1 MEAKHT
7 PGPWM
12 VWDVDQSI
20 GTVTTADGEVN
31 IAQAMMVKPAG
42 TREGNEERKANTRLI
57 ATAPELLADL
67 KVAAVQLRKYEAL
80 HRAKNTEDS
89 LRKAEVNAELATRFE
104 QTIAKATS

>member
-7 PGPWM
+7 PGPWT

-42 TREGNEERKANTRLI
+42 SKERNEERKANTRLI
-57 ATAPELLADL
+57 AASPELL
-67 KVAAVQLRKYEAL
+67 EAL
-80 HRAKNTEDS
+80 IEVSASLSWLAFGECRAFHDRRIMNAAEATG
-89 LRKAEVNAELATRFE
+89 KAKAA
-104 QTIAKATS
+104 IAKATT

>member
-1 MEAKHT
+1 METKHT

-42 TREGNEERKANTRLI
+42 SKEGNQERKANTRLI
-57 ATAPELLADL
+57 AAAPELLAAL
-67 KVAAVQLRKYEAL
+67 IALRDAEWGDASEIL
-80 HRAKNTEDS
+80 AR
-89 LRKAEVNAELATRFE
+89 RKAADAA
-104 QTIAKATS
+104 IAKATS